1 MIHIVTDSCVDLPE
15 YLLQENNI
23 HVVPLTIRVNDK
35 EFIEGVD
42 ITPQQ
47 FYKEMERSSELPQ
60 TSQPTPAQFAKVFK
74 ELAGKGPILCLTI
87 SSNLS
92 GSFNSAN
99 LGKEL
104 SGNTQ
109 VTIFDSMAASI
120 GQGLQV
126 LKAAELIQQ
135 GLALPDILNQL
146 NIMREEMKFL
156 ILLDTLDNVV
166 KGGRLSHFQGSL
178 AKLLHIKVI
187 LHNVKGVPEILEKIR
202 GHHKSLER
210 LIELVGKKRQDF
222 SDQVMGITHVNNA
235 EDAQLLAEKLK
246 DRYHPKEIII
256 NEMGATISTYA
267 GKLGIIVAY

>member
-15 YLLQENNI
+15 YLLQQNNI
-23 HVVPLTIRVNDK
+23 HVVPLTIRVKDK
-35 EFIEGVD
+35 EFIEGVN
-42 ITPQQ
+42 ITPQE
-47 FYKEMERSSELPQ
+47 FYKEMEQSSELPQ

-74 ELAGKGPILCLTI
+74 ELTGKGPVLCLTI
-87 SSNLS
+87 SSKLS

-109 VTIFDSMAASI
+109 VTVFDSMAASI

-126 LKAAELIQQ
+126 LKAAELVQK
-135 GLALPDILNQL
+135 GMALPDILSQL
-146 NIMREEMKFL
+146 NTMREEMKFL
-156 ILLDTLDNVV
+156 ILLDTLDNLV

-178 AKLLHIKVI
+178 AKLLHINVI
-187 LHNVKGVPEILEKIR
+187 LYNVDGVPEILEKVR

-210 LIELVGKKRQDF
+210 LLELVGKNRQCF
-222 SDQVMGITHVNNA
+222 LDQAIGITHVNNLA
-235 EDAQLLAEKLK
+235 DAQFLADKLK
-246 DRYHPKEIII
+246 ERYHPKEIII
-256 NEMGATISTYA
+256 NEMGATVSTYA